1 VTEGGYCPRCAAP
14 LHRRPP
20 TACTGCGYAQ
30 FVNARPTGLVIV
42 VDGDR
47 FLAIRRAREPRRG
60 GWALPGGFCDGWEHP
75 ADAARREAAEELGA
89 TVTLGTFVG
98 MYVGPYEFQGERFP
112 VLDCFFLASLDRPEL
127 APDPREVSDV
137 HWFDLDNP
145 PDLAFPTMASAI
157 ADTQQL
163 ISR

>member
-1 VTEGGYCPRCAAP
+1 MTEGGYCPRCAAS

-20 TACTGCGYAQ
+20 TVCPSCRYAQ
-30 FVNARPTGLVIV
+30 FVNARPTGLVVV
-42 VDGDR
+42 VDDDR

-60 GWALPGGFCDGWEHP
+60 RWALPGGFCDGWEHP

-89 TVTLGTFVG
+89 TVTLRTFVG
-98 MYVGPYEFQGERFP
+98 MYLGPYEFQGERLP
-112 VLDCFFLASLDRPEL
+112 VLDCYYLASLDGPDL
-127 APDPREVSDV
+127 APDPLEVSDV
-137 HWFDLDNP
+137 DWFALDSP
-145 PDLAFPTMASAI
+145 PELAFATMGSAI